1 MHWLC
6 LTSRALCMHS
16 PAFPVTPVDTTGAG
30 DLFASGFL
38 HAYLE
43 GYSLEQCAR
52 LGALA
57 GAAVVGTMGAE
68 LPAKEMAALKE
79 KINHRAF
86 TCPDQPTS
94 PASSSIVPARVG
106 RPKHSIELGSGAI
119 AIPGRNHFCGRE
131 ERLGGM

>member
-57 GAAVVGTMGAE
+57 GGE
-68 LPAKEMAALKE
+68 RIPPFFLPYHQGHYE
-79 KINHRAF
+79 
-86 TCPDQPTS
+86 
-94 PASSSIVPARVG
+94 
-106 RPKHSIELGSGAI
+106 
-119 AIPGRNHFCGRE
+119 FCS
-131 ERLGGM
+131 LPSQ